1 MNRRIIVR
9 LYDPG
14 KCKMAFDC
22 DNQKRSDNSNRAPEL
37 GLAGAVNLAQVDLTD
52 RGVEALKGVKR
63 HRLAERNLN
72 CL

>member
-1 MNRRIIVR
+1 
-9 LYDPG
+9 
-14 KCKMAFDC
+14 MAFDC
-22 DNQKRSDNSNRAPEL
+22 DNQKRSDNSNRALAL